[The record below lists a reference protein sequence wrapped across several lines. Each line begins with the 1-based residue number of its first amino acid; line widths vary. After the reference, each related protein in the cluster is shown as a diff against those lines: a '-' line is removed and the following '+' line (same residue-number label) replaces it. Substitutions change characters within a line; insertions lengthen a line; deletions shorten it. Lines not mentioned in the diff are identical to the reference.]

1 MRERLQVG
9 TDTRSTRRILDSFL
23 ALLVRRQCYPVLDE
37 VARHGE
43 AVGGGGALL
52 GEPHPPE
59 VEDGDGVHAEGV
71 GEQPRQLGHLVL
83 HLPTLQHTT
92 GSSVFIDSI

>member
-1 MRERLQVG
+1 MKALKGPCRSLLHDCEKTNCE
-9 TDTRSTRRILDSFL
+9 TDGPFA
-23 ALLVRRQCYPVLDE
+23 ALVWRQCYPVLDE

-43 AVGGGGALL
+43 AVRGGGALL

-83 HLPTLQHTT
+83 HLPTLHQPQYQV
-92 GSSVFIDSI
+92 S